1 MQILANILPIAQIVV
16 SAVLIVVILLQQRGG
31 SLGGAFGGTGTSYHT
46 KRGFEKIIFAT
57 TIIFAVLFVLLSIAS
72 LLIK

>member
-1 MQILANILPIAQIVV
+1 MDILANILPIAQIVV
-16 SAVLIVVILLQQRGG
+16 SVILIVAILLQQRGG
-31 SLGGAFGGTGTSYHT
+31 GLGGAFGGAGTSYHT
-46 KRGFEKIIFAT
+46 KRGFEKIIFTT